1 MTVRP
6 SLDETHSTPSCNAVE
21 PISSNGSVWQAF
33 GSGTRIRS
41 PSRRQPGRRRG
52 VSAAGSTASHSTP
65 TNPNVQYMG
74 ALNQD
79 VIDSANESGVAT
91 DPNATYDLPAET
103 PAPEEG
109 SESTDSSDS
118 SSEETDDAA

>member
-1 MTVRP
+1 
-6 SLDETHSTPSCNAVE
+6 
-21 PISSNGSVWQAF
+21 
-33 GSGTRIRS
+33 
-41 PSRRQPGRRRG
+41 
-52 VSAAGSTASHSTP
+52 
-65 TNPNVQYMG
+65 MG